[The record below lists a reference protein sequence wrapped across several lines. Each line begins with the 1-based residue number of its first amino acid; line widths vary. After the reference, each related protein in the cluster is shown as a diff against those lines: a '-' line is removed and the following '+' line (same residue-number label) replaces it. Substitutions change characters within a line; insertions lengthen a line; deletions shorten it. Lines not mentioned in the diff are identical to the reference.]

1 MSKELVEVFS
11 GGKIGR
17 IFDFR
22 KGSIHKNNK
31 ETKLK
36 ESGKGHRQE
45 VNVFLDSLNNR
56 EVDFP
61 LTFESIYDTTQVTF
75 KILDSLSTGL
85 PQQMT

>member
-1 MSKELVEVFS
+1 MPKELVEVFS

-31 ETKLK
+31 EIKLK

-45 VNVFLDSLNNR
+45 VNAFLDFLKDK
-56 EVDFP
+56 EKETP
-61 LTFESIYDTTQVTF
+61 LTFESIYHTTLVTF
-75 KILDSLSTGL
+75 KILDSLATGL
-85 PQQMT
+85 PQHIN

>member
-1 MSKELVEVFS
+1 MPKELVEVFS

-22 KGSIHKNNK
+22 RGSVHKKNK
-31 ETKLK
+31 EVKLK

-45 VNVFLDSLNNR
+45 VSVFLDSLNKRNI
-56 EVDFP
+56 ELP

-85 PQQMT
+85 PQQII